1 MRLGRVGSWAAG
13 ILAAGLL
20 GAGLVA
26 AMGRW
31 GAPVAGG
38 ALPGRATSRESIELT
53 AESPRGTTGGWVAD
67 DGTMAY
73 EATVAV
79 VTNDAEGC
87 TEELAKADFEAA
99 LWRRMGMRPEEG
111 LRPYRI
117 ALRPVSGSP
126 LVLVSAQALDSD
138 LASRLAHEAAS
149 LLVER
154 TSGPPKAWRQQA
166 QVLAATCSPPV
177 MVRWD
182 EAEGP
187 AGSQASA
194 APQASAVTPQAS
206 PPTP

>member
-1 MRLGRVGSWAAG
+1 MRLGRVGSWV
-13 ILAAGLL
+13 AAGLL
-20 GAGLVA
+20 GAGPVA

-31 GAPVAGG
+31 SAPGAGG
-38 ALPGRATSRESIELT
+38 ALPGRTTSSESIELT

-67 DGTMAY
+67 DGTVAY

-79 VTNDAEGC
+79 VTNDGGGYR
-87 TEELAKADFEAA
+87 EELAKADFEAA
-99 LWRRMGMRPEEG
+99 LWRRMGVRPEEG
-111 LRPYRI
+111 FPPYRI
-117 ALRPVSGSP
+117 TVRPVSGSP

-138 LASRLAHEAAS
+138 LATRLAHEAAN
-149 LLVER
+149 LLAER
-154 TSGPPKAWRQQA
+154 TSGPPQAWRRQA

-194 APQASAVTPQAS
+194 APQASAATPQAS